1 MSSQQRNFLIIGIV
15 NTIFGYFTGIF
26 LYFLLFKFFGII
38 VVGIITN
45 IISITF
51 SFITFKFF
59 FFKTINSNWL
69 KEYFKGYVVYGAKAI
84 ISIFILW
91 LCINKFELNIF
102 VSQAIAILVTT
113 IITYKGHKS
122 FTFKVK

>member
-1 MSSQQRNFLIIGIV
+1 MGSQQRNFLIIGIV

-26 LYFLLFKFFGII
+26 VYFLLFKFF
-38 VVGIITN
+38 V
-45 IISITF
+45 
-51 SFITFKFF
+51 
-59 FFKTINSNWL
+59 FKTINSNWL
-69 KEYFKGYVVYGAKAI
+69 KEYFKGYVVYGVKAV

-91 LCINKFELNIF
+91 LSINKFELNIF

-113 IITYKGHKS
+113 IITYKGHKN